1 MELIPSS
8 TDDVASNIDGDV
20 DIAAFDT
27 DLPAEHNVSNAITK
41 WMWQLMENMFISVLG
56 WLGASVRRWVP
67 RTKQIVYN
75 TDYNSQ
81 FVGFPGWNV
90 AHDFIASYVSAER

>member
-41 WMWQLMENMFISVLG
+41 GM
-56 WLGASVRRWVP
+56 
-67 RTKQIVYN
+67 
-75 TDYNSQ
+75 
-81 FVGFPGWNV
+81 
-90 AHDFIASYVSAER
+90 

>member
-27 DLPAEHNVSNAITK
+27 DLPAEHNVSIAIK
-41 WMWQLMENMFISVLG
+41 EWMSQLMEAMCISVPG
-56 WLGASVRRWVP
+56 WLGAGVRCWVP
-67 RTKQIVYN
+67 RTEQIVHD
-75 TDYNSQ
+75 TDYHSQ
-81 FVGFPGWNV
+81 FIGFPGWNV
-90 AHDFIASYVSAER
+90 AHDFIATHVSAGW